1 MHRINGLIKTA
12 ITIGIAL
19 AIGIIA
25 ILLTS
30 SEPGNSIKQFFIGP
44 FSNTYFF
51 GNMIATSIPLMLTG
65 LAASLAFSAS
75 TFNLGLEGQLYF
87 GALVGTFLAVEM
99 SGFPA
104 ILAIVISISASALA
118 GGIIA
123 GISGWLKAKWEVN
136 ELISSLLISYTLVY
150 IVDYF
155 LESPFNDPEAGMA
168 ASPYINSNFM
178 LSKILSPSD
187 LHAGIFIAIA
197 VIIFFYFIY
206 RKSTIGYEMVIT
218 GRNRKFSNYS
228 GIPVKKVIILS
239 MFLSGSLAGLAGIMD
254 NLGIYGRM
262 IRGYSTGYGWNGIAV
277 ALIARNHPL
286 LVIPAALL
294 FAFLES
300 GANVASLMSDITPEV
315 ARIIQSVIFYLIT
328 AEGLVSFIG
337 KKRREGI
344 KT

>member
-1 MHRINGLIKTA
+1 MQRFNGLIKTA
-12 ITIGIAL
+12 ITIIIAL
-19 AIGIIA
+19 VIGIIA
-25 ILLTS
+25 IVITS
-30 SEPGNSIKQFFIGP
+30 SEPANAIKQFFLGP

-87 GALVGTFLAVEM
+87 GALVGTFLAVQM
-99 SGFPA
+99 SGFPP
-104 ILAIVISISASALA
+104 IIVIIISIIVSALV

-123 GISGWLKAKWEVN
+123 GLSGWLKAKWDVN

-150 IVDYF
+150 VVDYF
-155 LESPFNDPEAGMA
+155 LEGPFNDPTAGLA

-178 LSKILSPSD
+178 LPKILSPSN

-197 VIIFFYFIY
+197 VIILFYFIY
-206 RKSTIGYEMVIT
+206 SKSTIGYEITIT
-218 GRNRKFSNYS
+218 GRNRRFSNYS

-239 MFLSGSLAGLAGIMD
+239 MFLSGSLAGLAGIID
-254 NLGIYGRM
+254 NLGIHGRM

-286 LVIPAALL
+286 LVIPAALF

-300 GANVASLMSDITPEV
+300 GANVGSLMSDITPEV
-315 ARIIQSVIFYLIT
+315 ARIIQSVIFYLVT

-337 KKRREGI
+337 NRRKREAAA
-344 KT
+344 